1 MKKLLQNSEFSCVRR
16 NNGSV
21 LVDAKTERNADI
33 IAKTKE
39 LWNTKITTL
48 RDMQM
53 NSARGIVF
61 VPKTEYITPS
71 EIGPMI
77 KDQAED
83 LGIPVSDVHI
93 FTKPSRRTKE
103 DNYYAKITFES

>member
-1 MKKLLQNSEFSCVRR
+1 
-16 NNGSV
+16 
-21 LVDAKTERNADI
+21 
-33 IAKTKE
+33 
-39 LWNTKITTL
+39 
-48 RDMQM
+48 M

-93 FTKPSRRTKE
+93 FTKPSRHTKE
-103 DNYYAKITFES
+103 DNYSAKITFESQTLPSYTTVGFERMKIQEDLPKPRQCHTGETEHTSDTV